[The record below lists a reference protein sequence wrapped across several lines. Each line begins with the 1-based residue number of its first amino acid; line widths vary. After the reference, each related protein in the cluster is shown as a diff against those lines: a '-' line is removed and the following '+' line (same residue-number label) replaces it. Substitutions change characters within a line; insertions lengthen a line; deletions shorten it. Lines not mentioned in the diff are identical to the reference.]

1 MKVIATT
8 LSLLLPVLYWLR
20 NGSLSKMSGAIS
32 GKYGVIDGRQPVV
45 NSSSGGGS
53 NKLKTAQSLVDTTVT
68 VPTTDTVQPMTI
80 DPVVPPA

>member
-32 GKYGVIDGRQPVV
+32 GKYGVVDGRQPVV
-45 NSSSGGGS
+45 NSSSGGGTT
-53 NKLKTAQSLVDTTVT
+53 LQTAQNLADTTVT
-68 VPTTDTVQPMTI
+68 APTVDTVQPMTI
-80 DPVVPPA
+80 DPVG

>member
-45 NSSSGGGS
+45 NSSSGGS
-53 NKLKTAQSLVDTTVT
+53 TNLQTAQNLADTTVT
-68 VPTTDTVQPMTI
+68 VPTTDAVQPMTI
-80 DPVVPPA
+80 DPAVG

>member
-32 GKYGVIDGRQPVV
+32 GKYGVVDGRQPVV
-45 NSSSGGGS
+45 NSSSGGGTT
-53 NKLKTAQSLVDTTVT
+53 LQTAQNLADTTVT
-68 VPTTDTVQPMTI
+68 APTVDTVQPMTI
-80 DPVVPPA
+80 DPVVG

>member
-45 NSSSGGGS
+45 NSISGGS
-53 NKLKTAQSLVDTTVT
+53 TNLQTAQNLADTTVT
-68 VPTTDTVQPMTI
+68 VPTTDAVQPMTI
-80 DPVVPPA
+80 DPVVG

>member
-32 GKYGVIDGRQPVV
+32 GKYGVVDGRQPVV
-45 NSSSGGGS
+45 NSSSGGGTT
-53 NKLKTAQSLVDTTVT
+53 LQTAQNLADTTVT
-68 VPTTDTVQPMTI
+68 VPTTDAVQPMTI
-80 DPVVPPA
+80 DPVVG

>member
-32 GKYGVIDGRQPVV
+32 GKYGVVDGRQPVV
-45 NSSSGGGS
+45 NSSSGGS
-53 NKLKTAQSLVDTTVT
+53 TNLQTAQNLADTTVT
-68 VPTTDTVQPMTI
+68 VPTTDAVQPMTI
-80 DPVVPPA
+80 DPVVG

>member
-45 NSSSGGGS
+45 NSSSGGS
-53 NKLKTAQSLVDTTVT
+53 TNLQTAQNLADTTVT
-68 VPTTDTVQPMTI
+68 VPTTDAVQPMTI
-80 DPVVPPA
+80 DPVVG